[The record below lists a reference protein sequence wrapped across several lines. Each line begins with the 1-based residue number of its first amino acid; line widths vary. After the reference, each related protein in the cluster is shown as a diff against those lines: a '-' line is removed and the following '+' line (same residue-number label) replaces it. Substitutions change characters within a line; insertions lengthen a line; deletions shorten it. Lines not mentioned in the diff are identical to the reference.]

1 MSDIYVGRQPIYN
14 SNLGVHGYELLFRT
28 GKQNA
33 AAFNELTAD
42 GATSTTIINSF
53 LEIGLEKLVGDR
65 LAFINL
71 TEQFLIEEDALP
83 ISPRQVV
90 LEILEDI
97 PISAKLIMAV
107 ERLKKQGFTVALD
120 DYIYNPKHKPIVSL
134 ADVIKIDI
142 MQLTEKEL
150 ISHVKTLKKYKALLL
165 AEKVETL
172 DEFEFCRDL
181 GFDYFQGYFLSRP
194 RIIKSKSLPSN
205 KLAVL
210 NLLAVLNNPY
220 SDVEEL
226 EEAISFDVSMS
237 YKILKLIN
245 SAFFNFDNKVESIKH
260 AIVILGRNQL
270 RSWASMMAMAKLE
283 DRPSEMIR
291 IAMTRAK
298 MCELLAEKANYPGL
312 EAYFTAGLF
321 SALDILMER
330 EISELI
336 EPLPLSEEVVNALL
350 KRQGPMGEAVNCSVA
365 YEMSKTEGAHFQNLE
380 KEQIFICQV
389 EAISWSNMVVD
400 AL

>member
-14 SNLGVHGYELLFRT
+14 KNLGIHGYELLFRT
-28 GKQNA
+28 GKDNA
-33 AAFNELTAD
+33 AMMGDLSAD

-71 TEQFLIEEDALP
+71 TEQFFLDETALP
-83 ISPRQVV
+83 ISPKQVV

-97 PISAKLIMAV
+97 PITAKLIMAV
-107 ERLKKQGFTVALD
+107 ERLKKNGFTIALD
-120 DYIYNPKHKPIVSL
+120 DYIYNPKHKPIVAL

-142 MQLTEKEL
+142 MQLNKKEL
-150 ISHVKTLKKYKALLL
+150 IEHVKILKKFKALLL

-181 GFDYFQGYFLSRP
+181 GFDYYQGYFLSRP

-205 KLAVL
+205 KMAVL
-210 NLLAVLNNPY
+210 NLLSVLNSPS

-237 YKILKLIN
+237 YKILKLLN
-245 SAFFNFDNKVESIKH
+245 SAFFSFDNKVESIKH

-270 RSWASMMAMAKLE
+270 RSWASMMAMAKLD
-283 DRPSEMIR
+283 DRPSEMIH
-291 IAMTRAK
+291 IAMTRGK
-298 MCELLAEKANYPGL
+298 MCELLAEQSNLGSL
-312 EAYFTAGLF
+312 ESYFTAGLF

-330 EISELI
+330 EISKLI
-336 EPLPLSEEVVNALL
+336 EPLPLSEEVAEALL
-350 KRQGPMGEAVNCSVA
+350 ERKGFMGQAINCA
-365 YEMSKTEGAHFQNLE
+365 IAFEMSDTEHMKF
-380 KEQIFICQV
+380 KELSKNDMFVAQV
-389 EAISWSNMVVD
+389 EAISWANMVMD
-400 AL
+400 SM

>member
-14 SNLGVHGYELLFRT
+14 QNLGIHGYELLFRT
-28 GKQNA
+28 GKDNA
-33 AAFNELTAD
+33 ALMGDLSAD

-53 LEIGLEKLVGDR
+53 LEIGLDKLVGDR

-71 TEQFLIEEDALP
+71 TEQFLMDESALP
-83 ISPRQVV
+83 ISPKQVV

-97 PISAKLIMAV
+97 PITAKLIMAV
-107 ERLKKQGFTVALD
+107 ERLKKKGFTVALD
-120 DYIYNPKHKPIVSL
+120 DYIYNPKHKPIVAL

-142 MQLTEKEL
+142 MQIDQKTL
-150 ISHVKTLKKYKALLL
+150 IEHVKALKKFKALLL

-172 DEFEFCRDL
+172 EEFEFCRDL

-194 RIIKSKSLPSN
+194 RIIKSKSMPSN

-210 NLLAVLNNPY
+210 NLLAVLNSP
-220 SDVEEL
+220 SADVEEL

-237 YKILKLIN
+237 YKILKLLN

-270 RSWASMMAMAKLE
+270 RSWASMMAMAKMD
-283 DRPSEMIR
+283 DRPSEMIH

-298 MCELLAEKANYPGL
+298 MCELLAEQSNLGSL
-312 EAYFTAGLF
+312 ESYFTAGLF

-330 EISELI
+330 EISDLI
-336 EPLPLSEEVVNALL
+336 EPLPLSEDVVGALL
-350 KRQGPMGEAVNCSVA
+350 SRTGPMGEAVNCAIA
-365 YEMSKTEGAHFQNLE
+365 YEISKFDDTHFQSLSS
-380 KEQIFICQV
+380 QDMFVAHV
-389 EAISWSNMVVD
+389 EAISWANMVVD
-400 AL
+400 TL